1 MIIVR
6 LKVKP
11 KTELTEE
18 FWKEKARGVRDA
30 YGKPFRIIKLR
41 WLWSRTNLCTNYQKT
56 AGYDDAILTKDA
68 NSGGIKVLYRPG
80 ALMWLRPAGGIGDFE
95 ADCPLTEKNLRTL
108 AKAYPNKRWYIVD
121 DDIRAKVKAM
131 WEGIWN
137 KMSPEEQ
144 ERNTKLYRSMHTSAV
159 EMGEQGSG
167 DAAQIAMDKAEIEE
181 QKRELEAREQNLTQ
195 REAAVEAV
203 VSEAVEK
210 EVNDIK
216 SGIETAPPEYT
227 REYLETLKLPKL
239 RSIAKELDAGALPS
253 DTTVS
258 IIGKILA
265 SVKEPEPEQKGLGD

>member
-11 KTELTEE
+11 KTELTEG
-18 FWKEKARGVRDA
+18 FWKEKAKGVRDV

-56 AGYDDAILTKDA
+56 AGFDDAILTKDS

-95 ADCPLTEKNLRTL
+95 SDCPLTEKNLRAL

-131 WEGIWN
+131 WENTWN
-137 KMSPEEQ
+137 KMTPAEQ
-144 ERNTKLYRSMHTSAV
+144 ERNTKLYRSMHTAAV

-167 DAAQIAMDKAEIEE
+167 DAAQIAMDRAEIEE
-181 QKRELEAREQNLTQ
+181 QRRELEAREQGLTQ
-195 REAAVEAV
+195 REAAVETV
-203 VSEAVEK
+203 VTEAVEK
-210 EVNDIK
+210 EVGDILA
-216 SGIETAPPEYT
+216 GVETTQPEYT
-227 REYLETLKLPKL
+227 REYLETLKLPRL
-239 RSIAKELDAGALPS
+239 RSIAKELNAGALPT

-258 IIGKILA
+258 IIDKILA
-265 SVKEPEPEQKGLGD
+265 NLKEPEPEQKGLGD